1 MLLLHASACRTP
13 RTRGWQEF
21 RFAIAMA
28 AALLLAAPAPAGAL
42 PMFARK
48 YGLSCSVCH
57 TSPPRL
63 TETGR
68 KFRSSGFRPPP
79 SDGADEKT
87 PFKFFDY
94 ASARV
99 QARLSE
105 SRSRAGVQET
115 TVNELKFQ
123 ALELYPLTG
132 AWGRHLSSNIKVT
145 FSPNVDPQIENAY
158 LRVNTA
164 GRERFFVARAG
175 IFHPFDGYGASD
187 SPATITRPLFQGTPA
202 NFNQT
207 TFFRTWGFD
216 ELGAEAGFDYGRTS
230 LRATILNGL
239 VLHEDAG
246 RLTAFAAQGGPL
258 TRSSALPGH
267 NFPDIQLFVNHTLHP
282 DGGGVSLHYYHGNLA
297 LPVSGAAAFRNTFD
311 RVAVYASY
319 PAHERLHLFAGF
331 QNGRDGMASSGRF
344 GNRGLYAEAAV
355 PIVPL
360 TAAGVRYDWFDPAR
374 NKLENEIR
382 GVTTYVNAWFREQFR
397 IVAEYQH
404 KHTRRGALPTQKDD
418 ALQVRFIFIK

>member
-1 MLLLHASACRTP
+1 MPLLHASACRPP
-13 RTRGWQEF
+13 RVRGRQ
-21 RFAIAMA
+21 RVAYTIAIAS
-28 AALLLAAPAPAGAL
+28 ALLLAAPAPAGAL

-123 ALELYPLTG
+123 ALELYPFTG
-132 AWGRHLSSNIKVT
+132 AWGRHLSSDIKVT

-187 SPATITRPLFQGTPA
+187 SPSTISRPLFQGTAA
-202 NFNQT
+202 NFNQS

-216 ELGAEAGFDYGRTS
+216 QLGAEAGFDYGRTS
-230 LRATILNGL
+230 LRASILNGL

-267 NFPDIQLFVNHTLHP
+267 DFPDVQLFVNHTLHP
-282 DGGGVSLHYYHGNLA
+282 DGGGVSFHYYHGNLA
-297 LPVSGAAAFRNTFD
+297 LPVAGAAAFRNTFD
-311 RVAVYASY
+311 RVALYGSY

-331 QNGRDGMASSGRF
+331 QNGHDEMAASGRF
-344 GNRGLYAEAAV
+344 GNRGLFAEASV

-360 TAAGVRYDWFDPAR
+360 TVAGVRYDWFDPSR
-374 NKLENEIR
+374 NKAANEIR
-382 GVTTYVNAWFREQFR
+382 GITTYVNAWFREQFR

-404 KHTRRGALPTQKDD
+404 KHTRRGALAPQRDD
-418 ALQVRFIFIK
+418 ALQVRFIYIK